1 MATIDTPEPSYE
13 VSGMTLIMLFNAD
26 RKLVSCELVNN
37 ADDIITNGEM
47 LDDEGT
53 YRFVVVEGTA
63 ADNAFIN
70 ACLNDPDHITL
81 DANGIVRYGDNPS
94 EDVHCRAISM
104 QDWKVRVRPAL
115 MRATTTKDAF
125 NL

>member
-1 MATIDTPEPSYE
+1 MATVLTPEST
-13 VSGMTLIMLFNAD
+13 SNMTLVLIFDENL
-26 RKLVSCELVNN
+26 KLAMCELVNN
-37 ADDIITNGEM
+37 GESVLDSSTM
-47 LDDEGT
+47 LDDEN
-53 YRFVVVEGTA
+53 YRLVVVENTD
-63 ADNAFIN
+63 ADNAFVN

-81 DANGIVRYGDNPS
+81 DENGIVRYGDDPS

-104 QDWKVRVRPAL
+104 ADWKVRVRPAL